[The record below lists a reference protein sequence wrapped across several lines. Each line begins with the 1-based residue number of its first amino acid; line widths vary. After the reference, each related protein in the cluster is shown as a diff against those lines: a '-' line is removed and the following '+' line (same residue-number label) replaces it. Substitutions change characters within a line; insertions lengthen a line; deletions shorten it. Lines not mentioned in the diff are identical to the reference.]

1 MENELI
7 KRTTTY
13 VDYKSDVRFDIETY
27 EDRAIPAHLK
37 RFNAFWES
45 LQDGWKDVE
54 EQTNSS
60 NENEVKAYMVFNALC
75 LTGQLL
81 KAIKLHKK
89 IQDNESEY
97 LEYIMS
103 SDINSITVN
112 TGVLKHEEGIRQ
124 IAESLKIGWE
134 VRKDML
140 DVLAIQLTQ
149 PGYEKAKKLFLEKK
163 DFEFSGNWEWF
174 YNKYMETEVVYEKKK
189 KNKKKK
195 IF

>member
-13 VDYKSDVRFDIETY
+13 VDYKSDVRFDIETE
-27 EDRAIPAHLK
+27 EDRYIPAHLK

-45 LQDGWKDVE
+45 LEDGWNDVGKQKDC
-54 EQTNSS
+54 S
-60 NENEVKAYMVFNALC
+60 NENEVKAYVVFNALC

-97 LEYIMS
+97 LETIMS
-103 SDINSITVN
+103 QDSDIVVN
-112 TGVLKHEEGIRQ
+112 TDVMKQGEAVRQ
-124 IAESLKIGWE
+124 IAEGLKIGYE
-134 VRKDML
+134 LRKDML
-140 DVLAIQLTQ
+140 DVLAIQLTK

-163 DFEFSGNWEWF
+163 GFDFKGNWELF
-174 YNKYMETEVVYEKKK
+174 YNAYMEAEVE
-189 KNKKKK
+189 N
-195 IF
+195 I